1 MSKSVGNVV
10 TPMGLFEQYGTD
22 AVRYWSLSA
31 RPGVDTV
38 FSEEQMKVGRR
49 LATKLLNVTRF
60 VLGIRADRAHG

>member
-1 MSKSVGNVV
+1 MSKSIGNVV

-31 RPGVDTV
+31 RPGVDTA

-49 LATKLLNVTRF
+49 LATKLLNVTKF
-60 VLGIRADRAHG
+60 VRGGGGGRRV